1 MKSTHKD
8 ILKHIEFYKKALSEL
23 KGFLPND
30 VFRGANIF
38 VERALNPEIQKAKY
52 IYPIYQ
58 ALKRTVEENS
68 FTGKGKKLHYILS
81 SCISSL
87 PSTPK
92 HIFSSILS
100 SQEHR
105 IIGSTPP
112 FLPNADVYTP
122 VGYYIDLE
130 DFHPEQIRLF
140 RTNFFITFTFIKYFD
155 SKNYS
160 LGEYYFL
167 LEELNEK
174 NQTKRDPRLIDFE
187 RLLTLLENNPVAFE
201 NASLDDIYN
210 ECKVEFQYSERFRL
224 PFLRS

>member
-1 MKSTHKD
+1 MEYTNND
-8 ILKHIEFYKKALSEL
+8 ILKHIDFYKKALREL
-23 KGFLPND
+23 KDSLPND

-105 IIGSTPP
+105 VIGSTPP

-130 DFHPEQIRLF
+130 DFQPEQIRLF

-187 RLLTLLENNPVAFE
+187 KLLNLMTFDQKNFE
-201 NASLDDIYN
+201 LADIDDIYN
-210 ECKVEFQYSERFRL
+210 ECKVRFTYSKTF
-224 PFLRS
+224 PFLRDIE